1 METMNL
7 TLLKTMRALLCILST
22 LLLISCAGSQKV
34 FSSEEPLEGVET
46 ILVMP
51 FQNLYEIYGDKVH
64 IDCTFCNRRH
74 VVGEMPEG
82 TAEFMTDHLKNLLM
96 NDRAYRFV
104 YPEQMAAPPT
114 MLQADKNG
122 VVRMSQLVATVG
134 DTDTVDA
141 ILVGYLF
148 HFKERVGTRYSVES
162 PASVSFSLFLT
173 RVSDGRIV
181 WRGVF
186 EETQQAL
193 SENLLKLGAFIKRK
207 GRWVTVRK
215 LAADGLEDMLLT
227 FPKP

>member
-1 METMNL
+1 M
-7 TLLKTMRALLCILST
+7 KTMRVFLCILSA
-22 LLLISCAGSQKV
+22 LLLISCATSQKE
-34 FSSEEPLEGVET
+34 FSSGKALEGVET
-46 ILVMP
+46 ILVIP
-51 FQNLYEIYGDKVH
+51 FQNLYEVYGDMVH

-74 VVGEMPEG
+74 VVAEMPEG

-104 YPEQMAAPPT
+104 FPEQT
-114 MLQADKNG
+114 DDSQIMLQADKNG
-122 VVRMSQLVATVG
+122 VVRMNQLVATVG

-141 ILVGYLF
+141 ILAGYLF
-148 HFKERVGTRYSVES
+148 HFKERVGTRYSVDS

-193 SENLLKLGAFIKRK
+193 SENLLKLGVFIKRK
-207 GRWVTVRK
+207 ARWVTARK
-215 LAADGLEDMLLT
+215 LAAEGLENMMLT

>member
-1 METMNL
+1 MNL
-7 TLLKTMRALLCILST
+7 TLSKTMRALLCIMSS

-34 FSSEEPLEGVET
+34 FSSEEPLQGVET

-51 FQNLYEIYGDKVH
+51 FQNLYEVYGDKVH
-64 IDCTFCNRRH
+64 IDCTFCSRRH
-74 VVGEMPEG
+74 VVAEMPEG

-96 NDRAYRFV
+96 NDKAYRFV
-104 YPEQMAAPPT
+104 FPEQTDVSPIN
-114 MLQADKNG
+114 LQADKNG
-122 VVRMSQLVATVG
+122 VVRMNQLVATVG

-148 HFKERVGTRYSVES
+148 HFKERVGTRYSVDS

-207 GRWVTVRK
+207 GRWVTARK
-215 LAADGLEDMLLT
+215 LAAEGLENMMLT

>member
-1 METMNL
+1 
-7 TLLKTMRALLCILST
+7 MRAFLCILSA
-22 LLLISCAGSQKV
+22 LLFISCTGSQKE
-34 FSSEEPLEGVET
+34 FSSGTALEGVET

-51 FQNLYEIYGDKVH
+51 FQNLYEVYGDKVH
-64 IDCTFCNRRH
+64 VDCTFCNRRH
-74 VVGEMPEG
+74 VVAEMPDG

-104 YPEQMAAPPT
+104 FPEPAEPLSITLP
-114 MLQADKNG
+114 ADKNG
-122 VVRMSQLVATVG
+122 VIRLNQLVATVG
-134 DTDTVDA
+134 DTGTVDA
-141 ILVGYLF
+141 ILAGYLF

-193 SENLLKLGAFIKRK
+193 SENLLKIVAFFKRK
-207 GRWVTVRK
+207 ARWVTARK
-215 LAADGLEDMLLT
+215 LAADGLENMMLT